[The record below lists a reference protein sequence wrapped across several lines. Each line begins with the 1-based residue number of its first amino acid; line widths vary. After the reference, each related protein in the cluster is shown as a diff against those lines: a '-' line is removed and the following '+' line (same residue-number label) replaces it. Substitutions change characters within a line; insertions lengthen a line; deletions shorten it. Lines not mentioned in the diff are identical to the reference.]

1 MNILVIAP
9 QPFFTIRGTPLAVR
23 ELVSTF
29 IKLGHRVSLLTFH
42 LGEDIELPGL
52 CIYRNRLLKGVIK
65 SIPPGFSW
73 SKFML
78 DIVLLFKALF
88 LILKNN
94 YDVVHCIE
102 EMAYFMVW
110 FRWIKGFKFV
120 YDMDSDIPEQ
130 MSDKIKSRF
139 ILGFLRWIEGYT
151 IKNSNV
157 VVTICPALSADVRD
171 VDAEKPVFQI
181 EDVSLVEEVEPMRRP
196 SERKVILYTGNFEE
210 YQGVRLLLEGFKKVE
225 KDYPDVDLLLV
236 GGEESEIVELKKRY
250 GGNHIV
256 FIGKKPFSEIPHFLK
271 LANILVSPRLRG
283 KNTPFK
289 MYSYLASE
297 KPILAT
303 NIISH
308 NQILTNGQD
317 ALLVE
322 PTREGIENGL
332 TNLLSNPDLMARLG
346 RNARVLF
353 ETKYTR
359 RCYEEKVRSYINFL
373 ER

>member
-1 MNILVIAP
+1 M
-9 QPFFTIRGTPLAVR
+9 AVR

-29 IKLGHRVSLLTFH
+29 LKMGHKVSLLTFH

-52 CIYRNRLLKGVIK
+52 CIYRNRLFRGIIK

-73 SKFML
+73 RKFML
-78 DIVLLFKALF
+78 DIILLFKALGF
-88 LILKNN
+88 ILRNN
-94 YDVVHCIE
+94 YNVIHCIE
-102 EMAYFMVW
+102 ESAYFMVW

-130 MSDKIKSRF
+130 ILDKIKSRF
-139 ILGFLRWIEGYT
+139 ILGFLRRIEGYT
-151 IKNSNV
+151 VKNSDA
-157 VVTICPALSADVRD
+157 VVTICPALSADARD
-171 VDAEKPVFQI
+171 IDAEKPVFQI
-181 EDVSLVEEVEPMRRP
+181 EDVSLVEEIGPMR
-196 SERKVILYTGNFEE
+196 SLSGRKVILYTGNFEE
-210 YQGVRLLLEGFKKVE
+210 YQGVRLLLEGFKMIE

-236 GGEESEIVELKKRY
+236 GGEEGEIVELKKIY
-250 GGNHIV
+250 GGNRIV
-256 FIGKKPFSEIPHFLK
+256 FIGKKPFSEIPNFLQS
-271 LANILVSPRLRG
+271 ANILVSPRLKG

-289 MYSYLASE
+289 IYSYLASE

-322 PTREGIENGL
+322 PTREGIANGL

-359 RCYEEKVRSYINFL
+359 RCYEEKVRALVKFL